1 MLSQLGLWKI
11 GGQKEA
17 GFGYKTVDLFLHT
30 EIQNSI
36 FLQQP
41 LIKVV
46 LYLIA
51 KVWCACEET
60 VSWQLNDSRHTC
72 MNDIYIIGRKTGI
85 HCTFISSNDLSES
98 SMLPQSAINL

>member
-1 MLSQLGLWKI
+1 MLSQLDLWKI

-17 GFGYKTVDLFLHT
+17 RFQYKTVGLFLHT

-36 FLQQP
+36 FLNP

-46 LYLIA
+46 LSLIA
-51 KVWCACEET
+51 KGWCACEET
-60 VSWQLNDSRHTC
+60 VSLQLNDSRHTC
-72 MNDIYIIGRKTGI
+72 MNDVHIIGRKTGI
-85 HCTFISSNDLSES
+85 HCTFISSNDMSES